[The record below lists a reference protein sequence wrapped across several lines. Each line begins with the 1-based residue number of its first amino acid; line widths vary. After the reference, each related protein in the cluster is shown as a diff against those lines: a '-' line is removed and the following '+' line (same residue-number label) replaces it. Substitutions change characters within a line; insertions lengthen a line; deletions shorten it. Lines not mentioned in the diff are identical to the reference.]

1 MKHRESWDYNGINH
15 LPTGAGFFFRYDTL
29 TTHCHCPPSSAE
41 HLEMIGRSIVGGVVD
56 PQILHLLD
64 TAGALGVLP
73 IVLAA
78 GRWHQLKP
86 GAKRP
91 RTMCKCSHTRS
102 CICPFLVS
110 SWGHLRF
117 FLESSEPLRNYCSQL
132 YFHFRC
138 SNTMVLVYNCIYIYM
153 YMYILYPR
161 IVKCMPRFLP
171 FYPQLLPSQG
181 HWCGANSPTSCH
193 SHVPGD
199 GGLPTPSPR
208 PTSPRCGCD
217 SLRALRG
224 WPWPSCSQGCPGKI
238 HGEGLV
244 DPCRNPIFVQHS
256 VGFRAIWVYPIYIYP
271 IYIHQMV
278 SQCIYIHQGRWS
290 SNSLAAA
297 LQDLWEP
304 SWIFRGHRGEKASGE
319 LHNSWSQEKI
329 HN

>member
-138 SNTMVLVYNCIYIYM
+138 SNTMVLVYNCIYIYICICI
-153 YMYILYPR
+153 YYTQELSSACP
-161 IVKCMPRFLP
+161 VFFLSIP
-171 FYPQLLPSQG
+171 
-181 HWCGANSPTSCH
+181 NSCRLRVIGV
-193 SHVPGD
+193 VPIAQ
-199 GGLPTPSPR
+199 PAVIAT
-208 PTSPRCGCD
+208 
-217 SLRALRG
+217 
-224 WPWPSCSQGCPGKI
+224 CPGM
-238 HGEGLV
+238 
-244 DPCRNPIFVQHS
+244 
-256 VGFRAIWVYPIYIYP
+256 VGFRRHPHVPLPHDVGAIA
-271 IYIHQMV
+271 
-278 SQCIYIHQGRWS
+278 S
-290 SNSLAAA
+290 A
-297 LQDLWEP
+297 L
-304 SWIFRGHRGEKASGE
+304 
-319 LHNSWSQEKI
+319 
-329 HN
+329 